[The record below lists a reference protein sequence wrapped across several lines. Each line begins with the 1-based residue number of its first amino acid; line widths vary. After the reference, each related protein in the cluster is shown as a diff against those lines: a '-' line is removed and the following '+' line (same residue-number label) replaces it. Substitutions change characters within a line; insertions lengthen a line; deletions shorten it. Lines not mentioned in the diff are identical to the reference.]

1 MKNFRWLHFSD
12 LHLSCASFDEKRA
25 KDKLIDFIKRER
37 RLNHLEYDY
46 IFISGDVANQAKYR
60 GAEKFLPNLFLALDL
75 ENTEEGLKKVFW
87 SVGNHD
93 IPRKKGSKRDELIQ
107 NIRSLDN
114 PLTLAGCIDED
125 KEDDVDQNEEERALL
140 INTGMKLFRNMHKKI
155 LQRNY
160 EINPDEPHGFIPL
173 PQLNL
178 IILNTCL
185 TSTDSEDTHNLYIKS
200 EGLWEVFNKIKEEDK
215 KKPIFV
221 LGHHGRDFFEMREMD
236 ELSDVFDEK
245 GVDIYLCGHNHR
257 LGFALFPDTERNIY
271 QFTCGGGDQFSN
283 GAVFSFMHGE
293 FNGDN
298 CSVHITPYSYR
309 ETGNREWG
317 VDYQLNKRF
326 KENINFPLERLKD
339 KNTMVS
345 NMALEEVA
353 VTVESDAFINE
364 DDADCVNILHLSDLQ
379 FGITAKLSGKDI
391 VAIRERE
398 LVLEK
403 KLIDHLRDEIPRDWK
418 PDVIVISGD
427 LAWNATEDDYR
438 KFGKWLKKLL
448 YVLKVPIKN
457 VVLCTG
463 NHDISSS
470 AAKVNSKNRESLI
483 NKAKE
488 ELGNELREEFIDKVK
503 EELTNQARE
512 ELIPDTPE
520 GRIYEKFSEFISFC
534 KGEID
539 SEINIMPLENILPEE
554 SEGRYLYGYRD
565 LLGLRF
571 NILNTSWYCGDN
583 VKKKNSTSDKNYLW
597 IGEQFVKDLTQNL
610 EKNDKY
616 SVTVFHHP
624 FDWLNQ
630 KEGDDDAAVKKKLLK
645 FSDIIL
651 CGHVHTKIG
660 EPTFEHNRAQ
670 IFQSGALWEGRDYT
684 YESRIIKINKRTGL
698 IKQRTIEYNA
708 EEGVWENIPRTGP
721 NTDHTYPINIT
732 KHPEWQFQNDERE
745 RTL

>member
-1 MKNFRWLHFSD
+1 MESFTWLHFSD
-12 LHLSCASFDEKRA
+12 LHLSCASFNEKKA
-25 KDKLIDFIKRER
+25 KAKLIEFIKRER

-46 IFISGDVANQAKYR
+46 VFISGDVANQAVYK
-60 GAEKFLPNLFLALDL
+60 GTEKFLTDLFLALGL

-93 IPRKKGSKRDELIQ
+93 IHRKEGSKRYDLIQ
-107 NIRSLDN
+107 NIRSSDN
-114 PLTLAGCIDED
+114 PLTLADCIDED
-125 KEDDVDQNEEERALL
+125 KEDDVNQNEEERTLL
-140 INTGMKLFRNMHKKI
+140 INAGMKLFKDMHKKI
-155 LQRNY
+155 LKRDY
-160 EINPDEPHGFIPL
+160 EINRDEPHAFIPL

-185 TSTDSEDTHNLYIKS
+185 TSTDPKDTHNLYIKS
-200 EGLWEVFNKIKEEDK
+200 EELWEVFSNIKEEDK
-215 KKPIFV
+215 SKPIFV
-221 LGHHGRDFFEMREMD
+221 LGHHGRDFFEMGEMD

-293 FNGDN
+293 FNGN
-298 CSVHITPYSYR
+298 NRSVHITPYSYR
-309 ETGNREWG
+309 DLGNREWG

-326 KENINFPLERLKD
+326 KEDTYLPLERLLD
-339 KNTMVS
+339 KSVKVYGT
-345 NMALEEVA
+345 ALKEAAATIEQDSF
-353 VTVESDAFINE
+353 TNDADF
-364 DDADCVNILHLSDLQ
+364 DCVNILHLSDLQ
-379 FGITAKLSGKDI
+379 FGISAGLSGKDS

-398 LVLEK
+398 RVLEE
-403 KLIDHLRDEIPRDWK
+403 KLLHHLQNGIPEDWV
-418 PDVIVISGD
+418 PNIIVASGD
-427 LAWNATEDDYR
+427 LAWSATKSDYE
-438 KFGKWLKKLL
+438 KFGNWLEKLL
-448 YVLKVPIKN
+448 DVLDIPIQN
-457 VVLCTG
+457 VILCTG
-463 NHDISSS
+463 NHDISSV
-470 AAKVNSKNRESLI
+470 AAKANSKSREELLNKAKEGLN

-488 ELGNELREEFIDKVK
+488 ELNNKVN
-503 EELTNQARE
+503 EELLNRAKE

-539 SEINIMPLENILPEE
+539 SKIVIMPLENILPKE

-571 NILNTSWYCGDN
+571 NVLNTSWYCGDN
-583 VKKKNSTSDKNYLW
+583 IKKESSTSDKNYLW

-616 SVTVFHHP
+616 SITVFHHP
-624 FDWLNQ
+624 FDWLNP
-630 KEGDDDAAVKKKLLK
+630 KEGDDNATVKKKLLR

-651 CGHVHTKIG
+651 CGHVHTKVD

-670 IFQSGALWEGRDYT
+670 IFQSGALWEGQDYT

-698 IKQRTIEYNA
+698 IKQLAIEYNVID
-708 EEGVWENIPRTGP
+708 EVWENKPCMGP
-721 NTDHTYPINIT
+721 NIDHTYPINIT
-732 KHPEWQFQNDERE
+732 KHPEGQFENGKMGRA
-745 RTL
+745 L